1 MKAIS
6 LNWRKKW
13 MPKSFKEL
21 HKEKTELERKESLA
35 TMRGALDIIRIA
47 AQNSTSWDE
56 FTELLKTSIEK
67 IDNMIG
73 E

>member
-1 MKAIS
+1 
-6 LNWRKKW
+6 

-21 HKEKTELERKESLA
+21 HKEKTELERKESLV
-35 TMRGALDIIRIA
+35 TMRGVVDIIRIA
-47 AQNSTSWDE
+47 AQNSTSWGE
-56 FTELLKTSIEK
+56 FTELLEISIEK

>member
-1 MKAIS
+1 MKVTS

-13 MPKSFKEL
+13 MHKSFKEL

-47 AQNSTSWDE
+47 AQNSTSWGE
-56 FTELLKTSIEK
+56 FIELLETSIEK

>member
-1 MKAIS
+1 MKATS

-21 HKEKTELERKESLA
+21 HKEKTELERKESLV

-47 AQNSTSWDE
+47 AENSTS
-56 FTELLKTSIEK
+56 
-67 IDNMIG
+67 
-73 E
+73 

>member
-1 MKAIS
+1 
-6 LNWRKKW
+6 
-13 MPKSFKEL
+13 MPKNFKEL

-47 AQNSTSWDE
+47 AKNSSSWGE
-56 FTELLKTSIEK
+56 FVELLEISIEK
-67 IDNMIG
+67 INNMIG

>member
-1 MKAIS
+1 
-6 LNWRKKW
+6 

-21 HKEKTELERKESLA
+21 HKEKTELERKESLV
-35 TMRGALDIIRIA
+35 TMRGVVDIIRIA
-47 AQNSTSWDE
+47 AQNSTSWGE
-56 FTELLKTSIEK
+56 FIELLETSIEK

>member
-1 MKAIS
+1 
-6 LNWRKKW
+6 

-47 AQNSTSWDE
+47 AQNSTSWNE

>member
-1 MKAIS
+1 
-6 LNWRKKW
+6 

-47 AQNSTSWDE
+47 AKNSSSWGE
-56 FTELLKTSIEK
+56 FTELLEISIEK

>member
-1 MKAIS
+1 MAIEE
-6 LNWRKKW
+6 
-13 MPKSFKEL
+13 KEL

-47 AQNSTSWDE
+47 AQNSTSWRE
-56 FTELLKTSIEK
+56 FTELLEISIEK

>member
-1 MKAIS
+1 MH
-6 LNWRKKW
+6 
-13 MPKSFKEL
+13 KSFKEL
-21 HKEKTELERKESLA
+21 HKEKAELERKESLA

>member
-1 MKAIS
+1 
-6 LNWRKKW
+6 

-21 HKEKTELERKESLA
+21 HKEKTDLERKEFLV
-35 TMRGALDIIRIA
+35 TMRGVLDIIKIA
-47 AQNSTSWDE
+47 AQNSASLEE
-56 FTELLKTSIEK
+56 FAELLKDSIEK

>member
-1 MKAIS
+1 
-6 LNWRKKW
+6 

-35 TMRGALDIIRIA
+35 TLRGALDMVRIA
-47 AQNSTSWDE
+47 AENSTSWEE
-56 FTELLKTSIEK
+56 FTELLKGAIEK